1 MQTRIVGTTMPV
13 LEVTLTPGDKLIA
26 EAGELSWLSHSIAL
40 RTSTQLGGAK
50 GIFGVIKRVVGGGTL
65 FMTEYTSEGQ
75 PGFVAFATKVPGEI
89 LPIDVMPGQS
99 YMIHRTGFMCGT
111 SSLEVTVGFQRR
123 LGAGIFGG
131 EGFVMQKIAGSGQAW
146 VELDGE
152 VVTYDLKPGEMLR
165 IQPGHIG
172 MFEQQVNFDIA
183 MVRGVKNMLFGGEG
197 LFLATLT
204 GPGRVWLQSLPLSNL
219 AHALSPYLAK
229 SGGNTAGNV
238 AAGGIAGAA
247 LGGLFGGGSDD

>member
-1 MQTRIVGTTMPV
+1 MPV
-13 LEVTLTPGDKLIA
+13 LEVTLTSGDKLIA
-26 EAGELSWLSHSIAL
+26 EAGELSWLSNSIGI

-50 GIFGVIKRVVGGGTL
+50 GFLGVVKRVVGGGTL
-65 FMTEYTSEGQ
+65 FMTEFTAEGQ

-89 LPIDVMPGQS
+89 LPIDVLPGQS
-99 YMIHRTGFMCGT
+99 YMIHRTGFMCGV
-111 SSLEVTVGFQRR
+111 SGIEVSVGFQRR

-131 EGFVMQKIAGSGQAW
+131 EGFVMQKIAGVGQAW

-152 VVTYDLKPGEMLR
+152 VVTYDLQHGETLR
-165 IQPGHIG
+165 VQPGHIG
-172 MFEQQVNFDIA
+172 MFEEKVNFDIT
-183 MVRGVKNMLFGGEG
+183 MMRGVKNMLFGGEG

-219 AHALSPYLAK
+219 AHALSPYLASK
-229 SGGNTAGNV
+229 GGNTAGNV
-238 AAGGIAGAA
+238 AAGGLAGAA

>member
-1 MQTRIVGTTMPV
+1 METRILGTTMPV
-13 LEVTLTPGDKLIA
+13 LEITLTPGDTLIA
-26 EAGELSWLSHSIAL
+26 ESGELSWLSSSIAL

-65 FMTEYTSEGQ
+65 FMTEYTAEGQ

-89 LPIDVMPGQS
+89 LPIDVRPGQS
-99 YMIHRTGFMCGT
+99 YMVHRTGFMCAT
-111 SSLEVTVGFQRR
+111 STVEISMGFQRR

-131 EGFVMQKIAGSGQAW
+131 EGFIMQRLTGSGQAW

-152 VVTYDLKPGEMLR
+152 VVTYDLRPGEQLR
-165 IQPGHIG
+165 VQPGHIG
-172 MFEQQVNFDIA
+172 MFEESVTFDIQ

-197 LFLATLT
+197 LFLATVT

-219 AHALSPYLAK
+219 ALALSPYLGK
-229 SGGNTAGNV
+229 DGNAVGNV

-247 LGGLFGGGSDD
+247 LGGLFGGGGDD